1 MRISDWSSDV
11 CSSDLGVAGQQ
22 VLAVAAVDDV
32 IAGRGSRKALAGV
45 ERRRRGGLVVG
56 LGNTGLAGRE
66 RIAGDGVLAV
76 AAADQELVQA
86 CDDTADHAA
95 GVEPEASQDLVV
107 GMAAADAGTEDAA
120 EDRVQPVVA

>member
-32 IAGRGSRKALAGV
+32 IAGRGSRKAFAAV

-66 RIAGDGVLAV
+66 RVAGDGVLAV

-107 GMAAADAGTEDAA
+107 GIDRKGT
-120 EDRVQPVVA
+120 RLNSSH